1 MFISGAA
8 VKKNET
14 WKQKSGGRNYR
25 KFMKR
30 RGKKVVAARAVYI
43 SNGLV
48 RPLAHGKVP
57 CTYWPAYQAFL
68 VHRIT
73 TAPLAPYI
81 MTKMRTLKFVRCS

>member
-8 VKKNET
+8 VKRNKT
-14 WKQKSGGRNYR
+14 WKQKSGGRNYN
-25 KFMKR
+25 FMKR
-30 RGKKVVAARAVYI
+30 RGKKVVAARAMHR

-48 RPLAHGKVP
+48 WPLAHGKVP

-81 MTKMRTLKFVRCS
+81 ITKMRTLKFVRCS